1 MTEKEGQKKREKAI
15 AIIDNFSIYHAG
27 TAIAVGALGGQFGA
41 DRFALTAL
49 TVTMIEQICN
59 VYGVKSRTAKNIH
72 IARAVYRL
80 TKNGTMIAHT
90 ILNWVPLGSFA
101 NGATTYFLTRGAGMK
116 CINEIEHEQMTG
128 MGQFINIGKDWL
140 KTKACNA
147 IDNTMNDLS
156 GMSTEDVLEKTR
168 KTLGANLT
176 ADLKIESIIEAIDKI
191 PTDLTKDVGAA
202 IGGALKANIRECM
215 FKDPKSI
222 DSSKLLRDML
232 FDAICGVASEHT
244 KLTREEIEFRFIH
257 KNNEYD
263 GTFNEFLRNTTERY
277 DALAKGRDMITAV
290 RFAYSSISNEIKLR
304 MGVTSEEI
312 TKSVLNNPYDNEIES
327 VYCIYLPM
335 IYDSDNKVSAL
346 AKAAMLYQNL
356 CVINYR
362 YKVPNLYPKNADD
375 KLIYFI
381 AGRIKNK
388 TILFANLTTQDIAF
402 ILSEYIS
409 QHLDMIQLKVSLPV
423 IGYNN
428 DICTKEDS
436 LVNVEINNYWLK
448 IAQNSQQKE
457 SIWSDGVAYYIYRK
471 NLSNIFNG
479 DHASL
484 TKDDKLIYT
493 TAEILKNNLELL
505 KAVNTE
511 VVAYYIAETFDR
523 YIN

>member
-1 MTEKEGQKKREKAI
+1 MTEKERQEKREKAK

-27 TAIAVGALGGQFGA
+27 TAITVGAFGGQFGA
-41 DRFALTAL
+41 DRIALTAL

-72 IARAVYRL
+72 IARAIFRL
-80 TKNGTMIAHT
+80 TKNGTAIAHT

-101 NGATTYFLTRGAGMK
+101 NGATTFFLTRSAGMK
-116 CINEIEHEQMTG
+116 CINEIENEQMIG
-128 MGQFINIGKDWL
+128 IGQIINVGKDYL
-140 KTKACNA
+140 KTKAFNA
-147 IDNTMNDLS
+147 IDSTMNDLA
-156 GMSTEDVLEKTR
+156 GMSTEDVLETTR
-168 KTLGANLT
+168 DTLGTSLT

-191 PTDLTKDVGAA
+191 PTGLKKDVGAA
-202 IGGALKANIRECM
+202 IGGALKANLRECM
-215 FKDPKSI
+215 FKDPKAV

-232 FDAICGVASEHT
+232 FDAICGVAAEHT
-244 KLTREEIEFRFIH
+244 KQTREEIEFRFIH
-257 KNNEYD
+257 KNNEFD
-263 GTFNEFLRNTTERY
+263 GTFDEFLRNTTEKY
-277 DALAKGRDMITAV
+277 DSLAKGRDMITAV

-327 VYCIYLPM
+327 VYSIYLPM

-362 YKVPNLYPKNADD
+362 YNVPNLHPKNADD

-479 DHASL
+479 DYASL